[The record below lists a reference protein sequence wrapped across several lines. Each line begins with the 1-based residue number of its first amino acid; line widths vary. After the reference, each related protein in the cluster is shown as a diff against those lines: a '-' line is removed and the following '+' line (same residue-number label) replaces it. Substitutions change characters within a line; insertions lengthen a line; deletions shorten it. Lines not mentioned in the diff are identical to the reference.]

1 MSSENNLNLL
11 GLVPRA
17 NGVGHQLFTAW
28 SLWSP
33 CSKTCGVGFRV
44 RKRSCINPRLF
55 PTGGLCNGLSIQ
67 HQSCLD
73 RVCPGK
79 KTLSVTHCLLS
90 ACLSTLSRLT
100 QLLIVIIDY
109 SNYEKHR
116 ANLKYKNEQ
125 ELMKTERIKNTLALI
140 QKF

>member
-1 MSSENNLNLL
+1 MSSEKNLNLL
-11 GLVPRA
+11 GIVTRA
-17 NGVGHQLFTAW
+17 NGVGHKLFTAW

-79 KTLSVTHCLLS
+79 KTVSLTV
-90 ACLSTLSRLT
+90 CLSTLSRLT
-100 QLLIVIIDY
+100 QLIIVIIDY

-125 ELMKTERIKNTLALI
+125 ELMKTERIKDTLALI
-140 QKF
+140 QTF